1 VTIPSNGITP
11 GVFRDTMPA
20 YHLSLD
26 LMNGT
31 FAALPPPPLDAPAGW
46 RHERITRLIGEI
58 VAFRPAD
65 AAQARLAA
73 QILIARELADTLTRR
88 VHALGATVEEMCRL
102 SRASGELMWT
112 ATLLLRT
119 LERCQQYPVPFYGTV
134 VDDEVDI
141 AAVDAAWGRDARQR
155 PAAGLRSGGKAVPDV
170 PPGARAAVAA
180 RGVEPEPVAGAPDA
194 AALAADAMSHGL
206 FAASNAANDEAPAP
220 NAATFAVNVE
230 PLAVNA
236 APPAVDADQLRR

>member
-1 VTIPSNGITP
+1 MTIPSNGITP
-11 GVFRDTMPA
+11 DVIRNAMPP
-20 YHLSLD
+20 YHLSTDLLD
-26 LMNGT
+26 AT
-31 FAALPPPPLDAPAGW
+31 FAALPTPPRDAPPAW
-46 RHERITRLIGEI
+46 RLARVARLIKEI
-58 VAFRPAD
+58 ATFRPAD
-65 AAQARLAA
+65 AVKARLAS
-73 QILIARELADTLTRR
+73 QIRVMRELADTNSAR
-88 VHALGATVEEMCRL
+88 AYGAAVTVEQMCRL
-102 SRASGELMWT
+102 TRASAEAMRT
-112 ATLLLRT
+112 ATLLVRR